1 MAQAE
6 RWTFKILSLPVF
18 DRTFVEAIAQSPL
31 VNPTFVIALGAES
44 ACRGD
49 SPQLSQESVNR
60 SIQKFLMFYVVRPFK
75 LEQFWSLIIASEK
88 LSS

>member
-18 DRTFVEAIAQSPL
+18 DRTFAEAIAQSPL

-44 ACRGD
+44 AGEFTSIVSRVCRGVHFD
-49 SPQLSQESVNR
+49 N
-60 SIQKFLMFYVVRPFK
+60 FK
-75 LEQFWSLIIASEK
+75 NL
-88 LSS
+88 

>member
-18 DRTFVEAIAQSPL
+18 DRTFAEAIAQSPL

-44 ACRGD
+44 AGEFTSKACSCYLG
-49 SPQLSQESVNR
+49 V
-60 SIQKFLMFYVVRPFK
+60 
-75 LEQFWSLIIASEK
+75 
-88 LSS
+88 